1 MATIK
6 FKSLCGKAGTVS
18 VRAFKLESEP
28 KVKCYVCHAPLS
40 DEEKKHK
47 STFTYYGKE
56 QNVMGTVE
64 TYVCFDCI
72 EVMTGRSKKSW
83 LKQ

>member
-6 FKSLCGKAGTVS
+6 FKSPYGKAGTVN
-18 VRAFKLESEP
+18 VKAFKLESEP
-28 KVKCYVCHAPLS
+28 KANCYVCHAPLS

-47 STFTYYGKE
+47 STFTYYDKKH
-56 QNVMGTVE
+56 NVLGTVE

-72 EVMTGRSKKSW
+72 EVMTGRRPDNE
-83 LKQ
+83 